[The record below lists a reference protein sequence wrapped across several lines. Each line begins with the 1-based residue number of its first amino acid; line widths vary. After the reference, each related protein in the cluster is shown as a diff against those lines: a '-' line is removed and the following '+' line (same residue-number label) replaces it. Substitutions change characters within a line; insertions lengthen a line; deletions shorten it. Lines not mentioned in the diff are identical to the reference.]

1 MPCRCGLFVSYPLPR
16 QNVESCVSCILT
28 IHMRACVRARLSALS
43 PKRHSI
49 LSKSLA
55 PRMFSSPSDR
65 IDLEYFNFSS
75 FFIIPILILY
85 SFVTLTTI
93 FDARR
98 QRFYPLHRSEKVSRQ
113 RGGNKVRSILL
124 SDSELSLAKIL
135 NYYRRR
141 GIQDGRTTRRNGGSE
156 KTCTAEN
163 SKARVT
169 LIARIKG
176 TSLVGKAAIL
186 NWRLWRHFIFWRGKE
201 GREGR
206 ILSIL

>member
-55 PRMFSSPSDR
+55 PRMFSSLSDR
-65 IDLEYFNFSS
+65 LGIFQFFFIFYNTDFNFV
-75 FFIIPILILY
+75 FL
-85 SFVTLTTI
+85 TLTTI

-135 NYYRRR
+135 NYYLRK

-156 KTCTAEN
+156 RTCTAEN

-186 NWRLWRHFIFWRGKE
+186 NWRLWRHFIFWLGKE

>member
-1 MPCRCGLFVSYPLPR
+1 MPCRCGFFVSYPLPR

-55 PRMFSSPSDR
+55 PRMFSSLSDR
-65 IDLEYFNFSS
+65 LGIFQFFFIFYNTDFNFV
-75 FFIIPILILY
+75 FL
-85 SFVTLTTI
+85 TLTTI

-135 NYYRRR
+135 NYYLRK

-156 KTCTAEN
+156 RTCTAEN

-186 NWRLWRHFIFWRGKE
+186 NWRLWRHFIFWLGKE
-201 GREGR
+201 GRQGR

>member
-1 MPCRCGLFVSYPLPR
+1 
-16 QNVESCVSCILT
+16 
-28 IHMRACVRARLSALS
+28 MRACVRARLSALS

-55 PRMFSSPSDR
+55 PRMFSSLSDR
-65 IDLEYFNFSS
+65 LGIFQFFFIFYNTDFNFV
-75 FFIIPILILY
+75 FL
-85 SFVTLTTI
+85 TLTTI

-135 NYYRRR
+135 NYYLRK
-141 GIQDGRTTRRNGGSE
+141 GIQDGRTTRCNGGSE
-156 KTCTAEN
+156 RTCTAEN

-186 NWRLWRHFIFWRGKE
+186 NWRLWRHFIFWLGKE
-201 GREGR
+201 GRQGR

>member
-1 MPCRCGLFVSYPLPR
+1 
-16 QNVESCVSCILT
+16 
-28 IHMRACVRARLSALS
+28 MRACVRARLSALS

-65 IDLEYFNFSS
+65 LGIFQFFFIFYNTDFNFV
-75 FFIIPILILY
+75 FL
-85 SFVTLTTI
+85 TLTTI
-93 FDARR
+93 FDTRR

-141 GIQDGRTTRRNGGSE
+141 GIQDGRTTLRNGGSE
-156 KTCTAEN
+156 RTCTVEN

>member
-55 PRMFSSPSDR
+55 PRMFSSLSDR
-65 IDLEYFNFSS
+65 LGIFQFFFIFYNTDFNFV
-75 FFIIPILILY
+75 FL
-85 SFVTLTTI
+85 TLTTI

-135 NYYRRR
+135 NYYLRK

-156 KTCTAEN
+156 RTCTVEN

-186 NWRLWRHFIFWRGKE
+186 NWRLWRHFIFWLGKE
-201 GREGR
+201 GRQGR

>member
-55 PRMFSSPSDR
+55 PRMFSSLSDR
-65 IDLEYFNFSS
+65 LGIFQFFFIFYNTDFNFV
-75 FFIIPILILY
+75 FL
-85 SFVTLTTI
+85 TLTTI

-156 KTCTAEN
+156 RTCTVEN

>member
-1 MPCRCGLFVSYPLPR
+1 MPCRCGFFVSYPLPR

-55 PRMFSSPSDR
+55 PRMFSSLSDR
-65 IDLEYFNFSS
+65 LGIFQFFFIFYNTDFNFV
-75 FFIIPILILY
+75 FL
-85 SFVTLTTI
+85 TLTTI

-135 NYYRRR
+135 NYYLRK

-156 KTCTAEN
+156 RTCTAEN

-186 NWRLWRHFIFWRGKE
+186 NWRLWRHFIFWLGKE

>member
-55 PRMFSSPSDR
+55 PRMFSSLSDR
-65 IDLEYFNFSS
+65 LGIFQFFFIFYNTDFNFV
-75 FFIIPILILY
+75 FL
-85 SFVTLTTI
+85 TLTTI

-135 NYYRRR
+135 NYYLRK

-156 KTCTAEN
+156 RTCTAEN

-186 NWRLWRHFIFWRGKE
+186 NWRLWRHFIFWLGKE
-201 GREGR
+201 GRQGR

>member
-1 MPCRCGLFVSYPLPR
+1 MR
-16 QNVESCVSCILT
+16 QLHFNDAHACV
-28 IHMRACVRARLSALS
+28 RACVRDSLLFLRKDIVFCPRALPPECFPLSA
-43 PKRHSI
+43 
-49 LSKSLA
+49 
-55 PRMFSSPSDR
+55 

-93 FDARR
+93 FDTRR

>member
-65 IDLEYFNFSS
+65 LGIFQFFFIFYNTDFNFV
-75 FFIIPILILY
+75 FL
-85 SFVTLTTI
+85 TLTTI

-135 NYYRRR
+135 NYYLRK

-156 KTCTAEN
+156 RTCTAEN

>member
-1 MPCRCGLFVSYPLPR
+1 MHEDKDFIRCIEAKKFR
-16 QNVESCVSCILT
+16 DKEEEI
-28 IHMRACVRARLSALS
+28 
-43 PKRHSI
+43 K
-49 LSKSLA
+49 
-55 PRMFSSPSDR
+55 
-65 IDLEYFNFSS
+65 
-75 FFIIPILILY
+75 
-85 SFVTLTTI
+85 
-93 FDARR
+93 
-98 QRFYPLHRSEKVSRQ
+98 
-113 RGGNKVRSILL
+113 SILL

-156 KTCTAEN
+156 RTCTAEN

-186 NWRLWRHFIFWRGKE
+186 NWRLWRHFIFWLGKE
-201 GREGR
+201 GRQGR

>member
-1 MPCRCGLFVSYPLPR
+1 
-16 QNVESCVSCILT
+16 
-28 IHMRACVRARLSALS
+28 MRACVRARLSALS

-55 PRMFSSPSDR
+55 PRMFSSLSDR
-65 IDLEYFNFSS
+65 LGIFQFFFIFYNTDFNFV
-75 FFIIPILILY
+75 FL
-85 SFVTLTTI
+85 TLTTI

-124 SDSELSLAKIL
+124 SDSELSLAKI
-135 NYYRRR
+135 NYYLRK

-156 KTCTAEN
+156 RTCTAEN